1 MLEAKLELKMEE
13 NLYHYWAYV
22 IRVYDGDT
30 IHVDIDLGLKNWKK
44 DEKIRLARINAPEL
58 RGDER
63 NAGIKSRDFLENL
76 ILKKFVL
83 LQTKKDRKGKWGRYI
98 GEIWLKMDDQWVNV
112 NDLLVEKGFA
122 VYMDY

>member
-1 MLEAKLELKMEE
+1 MLEAKSELKMEE

-30 IHVDIDLGLKNWKK
+30 IHVDIDLGLKNCKK

-76 ILKKFVL
+76 ILEKFVL

-122 VYMDY
+122 VYVDY